1 MASFDNVMTV
11 FKLLPKTNCKQCNDA
26 TCLAFAAA
34 VFQGRKPLIDCPHL
48 PPDVVARFGKKTSA
62 RKDPAA
68 ELEAALAPLKQS
80 ISETDLAAAARS
92 VGADFAN
99 GRLTLRTLGK
109 NFSVDEKGD
118 FYADIHI
125 HQWIA
130 VPVLSY
136 ILQSGGVT
144 PSGNWV
150 PLRELAGGK
159 DWYRLFGQRCEK
171 PLKQLADTYTDLFEI
186 LMDLFNGRQ
195 VENHYASDISLVLHP
210 LPKLPIL
217 ICYWKPED
225 GIESSLN
232 LFFDDTAEENLN
244 IGSVYTLA
252 VGLVVM
258 FEKIALRHGVRQ

>member
-1 MASFDNVMTV
+1 MPGFDNVMAV
-11 FKLLPKTNCKQCNDA
+11 FKLLPKTNCRKCNDA

-34 VFQGRKPLIDCPHL
+34 VFQNRRPLADCPCVSSEAL
-48 PPDVVARFGKKTSA
+48 AQFSGKA
-62 RKDPAA
+62 PERKDPAV
-68 ELEAALAPLKQS
+68 ELEKVLATLKQQV
-80 ISETDLAAAARS
+80 TGVDLAS
-92 VGADFAN
+92 VAKRIGAGFAD
-99 GRLTLRTLGK
+99 GRLTLRILGK
-109 NFSVDEKGD
+109 NFSVDGRGD

-130 VPVLSY
+130 VPVLNY
-136 ILQSGGVT
+136 ILQCGGVA

-171 PLKQLADTYTDLFEI
+171 PLKQLADTYTDLFEDLI
-186 LMDLFNGRQ
+186 HLFNGRQ

-244 IGSVYTLA
+244 IESIYALA

-258 FEKIALRHGVRQ
+258 FEKIALRHGVR